1 MNLQEIIDYVRQNVT
16 LKERID
22 ELTSV
27 QSDVKKNLKQGIEE
41 LGEVDDRGHVVI
53 DLGQEVGGIRKVMH
67 QKRVSKNLDI
77 EIAERILNEKNLHD
91 RCVTM
96 VPVLDEAEI
105 MAAYYEGLITEEDI
119 DTMFPAKVTW
129 ALVMTKS

>member
-1 MNLQEIIDYVRQNVT
+1 MNLQEIVDYVRQNVT

-22 ELTSV
+22 ELSAI
-27 QSDVKKNLKQGIEE
+27 QSEVKKNLKQGLEE
-41 LGEVDDRGHVVI
+41 LGEEDDRGHIVI
-53 DLGQEVGGIRKVMH
+53 EIDDDVTGIRKVMH

-77 EIAERILNEKNLHD
+77 EVAEALLKEKGIHD

-119 DTMFPAKVTW
+119 DTMFPSKITW
-129 ALVMTKS
+129 ALVMAKN